1 MNTAYRKDV
10 RRTVAGHKKR
20 FFSLLIITT
29 LGVAMFTGLQAS
41 CRDLRLSAD
50 ALFDS
55 QKLFDIRVQSTLG
68 LTGEDVAALAALDG
82 VEQAEGGVSIN
93 ADTPA
98 QGGTGKVEMRTLS
111 GAGLNEPYL
120 LEGSLPAEPGQIA
133 VTQKYLDDTGK
144 TLGDTLT
151 LIPEEDEEEEEEEEP
166 AAETDEDWDIQ
177 VEDTGASEPALT
189 RTEFT
194 ITGVVLDPMDV
205 NSGGSASAFRVSSNT
220 DYTFFVLPEDIES
233 EIYTAIYLRL
243 DDTADLNCYS
253 DAYDDRVAEMVRQIE
268 DEIQAQREQARY
280 DQLQAEGQQT
290 LDDARQEMNDKFAE
304 ADEEFA
310 DAQQELTDARTE
322 LDDGWAELN
331 DARTELDDGWAQW
344 QDGQTKLAENERTAE
359 QGIND
364 AAAQLEEGRRQLE
377 EGGKT
382 LDESQTQL
390 DAARTET
397 EQQLTDAQAQLD
409 EGKAQAQQGLEQ
421 AQQGEAAIANAVA
434 GMGMAAQW
442 EPWKAA
448 AVAAWTPV
456 GEVTVQAES
465 LQKQL
470 DALPADDPQRA
481 ELQAQLDAL
490 NTQLAQ
496 ATAAARSDAATAEA
510 RQAFKDNTGGLIS
523 EEMLNQ
529 LDTLAQG
536 LGTAQGAVNG
546 MDAQQAAFDEQAAA
560 ARAQLDEAQAKID
573 AGRAELAAGWK
584 QFNDGMAQFE
594 EQAAD
599 IRGQIAQ
606 GKTELQDSLTELQDG
621 EADYADGLAELQD
634 GETEYQD
641 GVAEYE
647 ENKQDYDEA
656 RAEAEQKLADGEAEL
671 ADLEMTHWYVQD
683 RTSLSSYSSIQSDT
697 ASIEALGVMFPVIFF
712 TVAVLI
718 SLTSVTRMVEEERGL
733 IGTYKALGFGRGAIY
748 GKYLTYAAA
757 ACVLGALL
765 GEVGGYILMPLFM
778 RYIFQEMY
786 TIPRYLLGFDAAFGL
801 GGPALFLAGMLGA
814 TALACRSELNQ
825 TPAALMRPKS
835 PQAGSRV
842 LLERFPK
849 LWNRIRFLNKVTI
862 RNLFRYKKRLTM
874 TVFGIAGCTA
884 LMVCGLGLHDSVV
897 AMMPLQYEQYYQ
909 YDLLVAGTG
918 EDDPAL
924 LDRLAADEAVEAIQ
938 PVYMETVTLRGADGH
953 EESVQLTVFPE
964 GVSTEGWYGLVN
976 GEGESLTLTDG
987 QVILT
992 RNAAELM
999 GLTEGDSLTVR
1010 DMELREADTT
1020 IGALAENCLGNSVYM
1035 TEATYEELFEAY
1047 TPNAALAR
1055 LKIDESEQR
1064 AFADELRREDG
1075 VASATSTQA
1084 LKEDFSQNF
1093 AMMNA
1098 VVYLLTGLAAG
1109 LAFVVL
1115 FTLSTTNISER
1126 QRELATI
1133 KVLGFYDREVH
1144 AYVNK
1149 ETLLLTLM
1157 GILVGL
1163 PFGRL
1168 LTGWLIGMLSLPA
1181 AQVPVVLNPTSYLLA
1196 AVASFVFAL
1205 AVDLLTDRILDH
1217 IDMVEAL
1224 KSVE

>member
-10 RRTVAGHKKR
+10 RRTIAGHKKR

-29 LGVAMFTGLQAS
+29 LGVAMFAGLQAS

-68 LTGEDVAALAALDG
+68 LTDEDVAALAALDG
-82 VEQAEGGVSIN
+82 VAQAEGGVSVS

-98 QGGTGKVEMRTLS
+98 QGGTGKAEVRALS
-111 GAGLNEPYL
+111 AAGLNEPYL
-120 LEGSLPAEPGQIA
+120 LEGGLPAEPGQIA
-133 VTQKYLDDTGK
+133 VTRKYLEDTGK

-151 LIPEEDEEEEEEEEP
+151 LIPEEDEEEEEEP

-177 VEDTGASEPALT
+177 VEDTGASEPALA

-205 NSGGSASAFRVSSNT
+205 SSGGSASGFRVSSNT

-310 DAQQELTDARTE
+310 DAEQELTDARTE
-322 LDDGWAELN
+322 LDDGWVELN

-344 QDGQTKLAENERTAE
+344 QDGQTELAENERTAE

-397 EQQLTDAQAQLD
+397 EQKLAAGQAQLD
-409 EGKAQAQQGLEQ
+409 EGKTQAQQGLETAQ
-421 AQQGEAAIANAVA
+421 AAESAA
-434 GMGMAAQW
+434 AAQIPEALAPLW
-442 EPWKAA
+442 DAWKNA

-496 ATAAARSDAATAEA
+496 ATAAAQSDAATAEA
-510 RQAFKDNTGGLIS
+510 RQAFDDATYGLAP
-523 EEMLNQ
+523 LDQ
-529 LDTLAQG
+529 LDALFQG

-546 MDAQQAAFDEQAAA
+546 MDAQQAAFDEQATA

-584 QFNDGMAQFE
+584 QFNDGMARFE

-765 GEVGGYILMPLFM
+765 GEVGGYILMPMFM

-835 PQAGSRV
+835 PRAGSRV

-964 GVSTEGWYGLVN
+964 GVSAEGWYGLVN
-976 GEGESLTLTDG
+976 AEGESLTLTDG

-1055 LKIDESEQR
+1055 LNIDESEQR

-1149 ETLLLTLM
+1149 ETLLLTGM

-1205 AVDLLTDRILDH
+1205 AVDLLTNRILDH

>member
-10 RRTVAGHKKR
+10 RRTIAGHKKR

-82 VEQAEGGVSIN
+82 VSEAEGGMSIN

-98 QGGTGKVEMRTLS
+98 QGGTGKVEVRTLS
-111 GAGLNEPYL
+111 AAGLNEPYL

-144 TLGDTLT
+144 ALGDTLT
-151 LIPEEDEEEEEEEEP
+151 LIPEEDEEEEEEP

-177 VEDTGASEPALT
+177 VEDTGASEPALA

-233 EIYTAIYLRL
+233 EIYTAVYLRL
-243 DDTADLNCYS
+243 EDTADLNCYS
-253 DAYDDRVAEMVRQIE
+253 DAYDDRVAAMVRQIE

-304 ADEEFA
+304 ADQEFA
-310 DAQQELTDARTE
+310 DAEQELNDARTE

-331 DARTELDDGWAQW
+331 DARAELDDGWAQW
-344 QDGQTKLAENERTAE
+344 QDGQNELAENERTAE

-382 LDESQTQL
+382 LDESQAQL

-397 EQQLTDAQAQLD
+397 EQQLAAAQAQLD
-409 EGKAQAQQGLEQ
+409 EGKAQAQQGLETAQ
-421 AQQGEAAIANAVA
+421 AAEAGVA
-434 GMGMAAQW
+434 GQLY
-442 EPWKAA
+442 EPLIPLWDAWKTA

-456 GEVTVQAES
+456 GELTVQAES

-470 DALPADDPQRA
+470 DALPADDPQRV
-481 ELQAQLDAL
+481 ELQTQLDGL
-490 NTQLAQ
+490 NAQLAQ
-496 ATAAARSDAATAEA
+496 ATADAQSDAATAGA
-510 RQAFKDNTGGLIS
+510 RQAFKENTGGLIS
-523 EEMLNQ
+523 EDMLNQ
-529 LDTLAQG
+529 LDALAQG

-546 MDAQQAAFDEQAAA
+546 MEDQQAAFDEQAAA
-560 ARAQLDEAQAKID
+560 ARAQLDEAQAQID
-573 AGRAELAAGWK
+573 AGRAQLAAGWK
-584 QFNDGMAQFE
+584 QFNDGMARFE

-621 EADYADGLAELQD
+621 EADYADGLTELQD
-634 GETEYQD
+634 GETEYAD

-765 GEVGGYILMPLFM
+765 GEVGGYILMPMFM

-835 PQAGSRV
+835 PRAGSRV

-924 LDRLAADEAVEAIQ
+924 LERLAADEAVEAIQ

-953 EESVQLTVFPE
+953 EESVQLTVFPD
-964 GVSTEGWYGLVN
+964 GASTEGWYGLVN
-976 GEGESLTLTDG
+976 AEGDSLPLTNG

-999 GLTEGDSLTVR
+999 GLAVGDSLTVR
-1010 DMELREADTT
+1010 DMELREAPVT

-1035 TEATYEELFEAY
+1035 TEATYAELFEAY

-1149 ETLLLTLM
+1149 ETLLLTGM

-1196 AVASFVFAL
+1196 AAASFVFAL
-1205 AVDLLTDRILDH
+1205 AVDLLTNRILDH

>member
-82 VEQAEGGVSIN
+82 VEQAEGGVSVN

-98 QGGTGKVEMRTLS
+98 QGGTGKAEVRTLS
-111 GAGLNEPYL
+111 GTGLNEPYL

-133 VTQKYLDDTGK
+133 VTQKYLDDTDK

-151 LIPEEDEEEEEEEEP
+151 LIPEEDEEEEEEP

-177 VEDTGASEPALT
+177 VEDTGASEPALA

-304 ADEEFA
+304 ADQEFA

-344 QDGQTKLAENERTAE
+344 QDGQTELAENERTAE

-390 DAARTET
+390 DAARSET
-397 EQQLTDAQAQLD
+397 EQQLAAGQAQLD
-409 EGKAQAQQGLEQ
+409 EGKTQAQQGLETAQ
-421 AQQGEAAIANAVA
+421 AAESAA
-434 GMGMAAQW
+434 AAQIPEALAPLW
-442 EPWKAA
+442 DAWKTA

-456 GEVTVQAES
+456 GELTVQAES

-496 ATAAARSDAATAEA
+496 ATAAAQSDAATAET
-510 RQAFKDNTGGLIS
+510 RQAFDDATYGLAP
-523 EEMLNQ
+523 LDQ
-529 LDTLAQG
+529 LDALFQG

-584 QFNDGMAQFE
+584 QFNDGMARFE

-765 GEVGGYILMPLFM
+765 GEVGGYILMPMFM

-835 PQAGSRV
+835 PRAGSRV

-999 GLTEGDSLTVR
+999 GLAEGDSLTVR

-1055 LKIDESEQR
+1055 LNIDESEQR

>member
-55 QKLFDIRVQSTLG
+55 QNLFDIRVQSTLG
-68 LTGEDVAALAALDG
+68 LTGDDVAALAALDG
-82 VEQAEGGVSIN
+82 VEQAEGGVSVN

-98 QGGTGKVEMRTLS
+98 QGGTGKVEVRTLS
-111 GAGLNEPYL
+111 GTGLNEPYL

-151 LIPEEDEEEEEEEEP
+151 LIPEEDEEEEEEP

-177 VEDTGASEPALT
+177 VEDTGASEPALA

-310 DAQQELTDARTE
+310 DAEQELTDARTE

-344 QDGQTKLAENERTAE
+344 QDGQSELAENERTAE

-364 AAAQLEEGRRQLE
+364 AAAQMEEGRRQLE

-390 DAARTET
+390 DDARTET
-397 EQQLTDAQAQLD
+397 EQQLTAGQAQLD
-409 EGKAQAQQGLEQ
+409 EGKAQAQQGLETAQ
-421 AQQGEAAIANAVA
+421 AAEAKVA
-434 GMGMAAQW
+434 EGIPDFLIPLW
-442 EPWKAA
+442 ENWKTA

-456 GEVTVQAES
+456 GELTVQAES

-496 ATAAARSDAATAEA
+496 ATAAAQSDAATAEA
-510 RQAFKDNTGGLIS
+510 RQAFDDATYGLAP
-523 EEMLNQ
+523 LDQ
-529 LDTLAQG
+529 LDALFQG

-584 QFNDGMAQFE
+584 QFNDGMARFE

-835 PQAGSRV
+835 PRTGSRV

-938 PVYMETVTLRGADGH
+938 PVYMETVTLRDADGH

-976 GEGESLTLTDG
+976 AEGESLTLTDG

-999 GLTEGDSLTVR
+999 GLAEGDSLTVR

-1055 LKIDESEQR
+1055 LNIDESEQR

-1168 LTGWLIGMLSLPA
+1168 LTGWLIGILSLPA

-1196 AVASFVFAL
+1196 AIASFVFAL
-1205 AVDLLTDRILDH
+1205 AVDLLTNRILDH

>member
-10 RRTVAGHKKR
+10 RRTIAGHKKR
-20 FFSLLIITT
+20 FFSLLIIAA

-55 QKLFDIRVQSTLG
+55 QKLFDLRIQSTLG

-82 VEQAEGGVSIN
+82 VAEAEGGVSLT

-98 QGGTGKVEMRTLS
+98 GGGTGKAEVRTLS
-111 GAGLNEPYL
+111 SAGLNQPYL

-133 VTQKYLDDTGK
+133 VTRKYLEDSGK
-144 TLGDTLT
+144 ALGDTLT
-151 LIPEEDEEEEEEEEP
+151 LIPQEKEEETP
-166 AAETDEDWDIQ
+166 AAQEDGEWEIT
-177 VEDTGASEPALT
+177 VEDTGAAEPALA

-194 ITGVVLDPMDV
+194 ITGLVLDPMDV
-205 NSGGSASAFRVSSNT
+205 NSGGTASAFRVSSNT
-220 DYTFFVLPEDIES
+220 DYTFFVLAEDIDS
-233 EIYTAIYLRL
+233 EFYTAVYLRL
-243 DDTADLNCYS
+243 EGTSALNCYS
-253 DAYDDRVAEMVRQIE
+253 DAYDDRVAEMTRQIE
-268 DEIQAQREQARY
+268 EQIQARREQARY

-290 LDDARQEMNDKFAE
+290 LDEARQEMDDKFAE
-304 ADEEFA
+304 ADGEFA
-310 DAQQELTDARTE
+310 DAEQELADARAE
-322 LDDGWAELN
+322 LDDGWAELE
-331 DARTELDDGWAQW
+331 DARAELDEGWAQW
-344 QDGQTKLAENERTAE
+344 QDGQTQLAENEHTAE
-359 QGIND
+359 QGISD
-364 AAAQLEEGRRQLE
+364 AAGQLEEGRAQLE
-377 EGGKT
+377 GAGQA
-382 LDESQTQL
+382 LNDS
-390 DAARTET
+390 
-397 EQQLTDAQAQLD
+397 QAQLD
-409 EGKAQAQQGLEQ
+409 ASRADTERQLAQTQAQLDAGKTGAQQGLEQ
-421 AQQGEAAIANAVA
+421 AQ
-434 GMGMAAQW
+434 AAQAAAAAQLPEALTPLW
-442 EPWKAA
+442 EAWKAA
-448 AVAAWTPV
+448 ASAAWSAV
-456 GEVTVQAES
+456 GQLSVQTES
-465 LQKQL
+465 LQTQL
-470 DALPADDPQRA
+470 DALAADDPQRA
-481 ELQAQLDAL
+481 QLQSQLDGL
-490 NTQLAQ
+490 NDQLAQ
-496 ATAAARSDAATAEA
+496 ATAAAQSDPDTAAA
-510 RQAFKDNTGGLIS
+510 RQAFESAAAGLLPA
-523 EEMLNQ
+523 ETLAQ
-529 LDTLAQG
+529 LDTLARG
-536 LGTAQGAVNG
+536 LGTAQGAVDG
-546 MDAQQAAFDEQAAA
+546 MAVQQAAFDEQAAA
-560 ARAQLDEAQAKID
+560 ARAQLDAAQAQID
-573 AGRAELAAGWK
+573 AGRAELEEGWR
-584 QFNDGMAQFE
+584 QLNDGLAALD
-594 EQAAD
+594 EQAAE

-606 GKTELQDSLTELQDG
+606 GKAELETSRQELEDG
-621 EADYADGLAELQD
+621 EADYADGMAELRD
-634 GETEYQD
+634 GEADYTD

-647 ENKQDYDEA
+647 QNKQEYDEA
-656 RAEAEQKLADGEAEL
+656 RAEAEQQLADGQAQL
-671 ADLEMTHWYVQD
+671 ADLEMAQWYVQD

-718 SLTSVTRMVEEERGL
+718 SLTSVTRMVEEGRGL
-733 IGTYKALGFGRGAIY
+733 IGTYKALGFGSGAIY
-748 GKYLTYAAA
+748 GKYLTYAAT
-757 ACVLGALL
+757 ACGLGALL
-765 GEVGGYILMPLFM
+765 GEAGGYILMPLFM
-778 RYIFQEMY
+778 RYIFRQMY

-835 PQAGSRV
+835 PRAGSRV
-842 LLERFPK
+842 LLERVPW
-849 LWNRIRFLNKVTI
+849 LWRRIRFLNKVTI
-862 RNLFRYKKRLTM
+862 RNLFRYKKRLAM

-924 LDRLAADEAVEAIQ
+924 LERLAADEAVEAIQ
-938 PVYMETVTLRGADGH
+938 PVYMETVTLRGADGR
-953 EESVQLTVFPE
+953 EESVQLVVFPA
-964 GVSTEGWYGLVN
+964 GASPEGWYGLVDA
-976 GEGESLTLTDG
+976 EGRGLTLADG
-987 QVILT
+987 QTVLT

-999 GLTEGDSLTVR
+999 GLAAGQDLTVR
-1010 DMELREADTT
+1010 DMELREAQVT
-1020 IGALAENCLGNSVYM
+1020 IGALTENCLGNSLYM
-1035 TEATYEELFEAY
+1035 TGDDYEALFGEY

-1055 LKIDESEQR
+1055 LKIDPADQR
-1064 AFADELRREDG
+1064 AFADALRREDG

-1084 LKEDFSQNF
+1084 LKEDFTQNF

-1149 ETLLLTLM
+1149 ETLLLTGM
-1157 GILVGL
+1157 GILAGL

-1181 AQVPVVLNPTSYLLA
+1181 AQVPVALHASSYLLA
-1196 AVASFVFAL
+1196 AAASFVFAL
-1205 AVDLLTDRILDH
+1205 AVDLLTNRILDH

>member
-1 MNTAYRKDV
+1 MNTAYHKDV
-10 RRTVAGHKKR
+10 RRTIAGHKKR

-82 VEQAEGGVSIN
+82 VTEAEGGVAVN

-98 QGGTGKVEMRTLS
+98 QGGTGKAEVRALS
-111 GAGLNEPYL
+111 GTGLNEPYL

-133 VTQKYLDDTGK
+133 VTQKYLDDSGK

-151 LIPEEDEEEEEEEEP
+151 LIPEEDEEEAEEP
-166 AAETDEDWDIQ
+166 AAEEDEDWDIQ
-177 VEDTGASEPALT
+177 VEDTGASEPKLA

-220 DYTFFVLPEDIES
+220 DYTFFVLGEDIES
-233 EIYTAIYLRL
+233 EIYTVIYLRL
-243 DDTADLNCYS
+243 EDTADLNCYS

-310 DAQQELTDARTE
+310 DAEQELNDARTE

-344 QDGQTKLAENERTAE
+344 QDGQTELAENERTAE
-359 QGIND
+359 EGIND
-364 AAAQLEEGRRQLE
+364 TAAQLEEARRKLE

-382 LDESQTQL
+382 LDESQAQL

-397 EQQLTDAQAQLD
+397 EQQLADGQAQLD
-409 EGKAQAQQGLEQ
+409 EGMTQARQGLDT
-421 AQQGEAAIANAVA
+421 AQTAESAA
-434 GMGMAAQW
+434 AAQIPETLAPLW
-442 EPWKAA
+442 DAWKNA

-490 NTQLAQ
+490 NEQLAQ
-496 ATAAARSDAATAEA
+496 ATAAAQSDAATAEA
-510 RQAFKDNTGGLIS
+510 RQAFSDATYGMAPMD
-523 EEMLNQ
+523 E
-529 LDTLAQG
+529 LDALFQG

-546 MDAQQAAFDEQAAA
+546 MEAQQAAFDEQAAA
-560 ARAQLDEAQAKID
+560 ARAQLDEAQAQID
-573 AGRAELAAGWK
+573 AGRAQLAAGWK

-594 EQAAD
+594 KQAAD

-606 GKTELQDSLTELQDG
+606 GKTELQNSLTELQDG

-683 RTSLSSYSSIQSDT
+683 RTSLSSYSGIQSDT

-786 TIPRYLLGFDAAFGL
+786 TIPQYLLGFDAAFGL

-814 TALACRSELNQ
+814 TGLACRSELHQ

-835 PQAGSRV
+835 PRAGSRV

-924 LDRLAADEAVEAIQ
+924 LERLAADEAVEAIQ

-976 GEGESLTLTDG
+976 AGGKSLTLTDG

-999 GLTEGDSLTVR
+999 GLAVGDSLTVR

-1035 TEATYEELFEAY
+1035 TEATYEELFDEY

-1055 LKIDESEQR
+1055 LNIDESEQR
-1064 AFADELRREDG
+1064 TFADELRREDG

-1149 ETLLLTLM
+1149 ETLLLTGM

-1181 AQVPVVLNPTSYLLA
+1181 AQVPVVLNPASYLLA
-1196 AVASFVFAL
+1196 AAASFVFAL
-1205 AVDLLTDRILDH
+1205 AVDLLTNRILDH

>member
-10 RRTVAGHKKR
+10 RRTIAGHKKR

-82 VEQAEGGVSIN
+82 VEQAEGGVSVN

-98 QGGTGKVEMRTLS
+98 QGGTGKVEVRTLS
-111 GAGLNEPYL
+111 GTGLNEPYL

-151 LIPEEDEEEEEEEEP
+151 LLPEEDEEEEEEP

-177 VEDTGASEPALT
+177 VEDTGTSEPALA

-344 QDGQTKLAENERTAE
+344 QDGQTELAENERTAE

-390 DAARTET
+390 DAARTEA
-397 EQQLTDAQAQLD
+397 EQQLAAAQAQLD
-409 EGKAQAQQGLEQ
+409 EGKAQAQQGLETAQ
-421 AQQGEAAIANAVA
+421 AAESAA
-434 GMGMAAQW
+434 AAQIPEALAPLW
-442 EPWKAA
+442 DAWKTA

-456 GEVTVQAES
+456 GELTVQAES

-496 ATAAARSDAATAEA
+496 ATAAAQSDAATAEA
-510 RQAFKDNTGGLIS
+510 RQAFDDATYGLAP
-523 EEMLNQ
+523 LDQ
-529 LDTLAQG
+529 LDALFQG

-546 MDAQQAAFDEQAAA
+546 MDAQQAAFDEQATA

-765 GEVGGYILMPLFM
+765 GEVGGYILMPMFM

-786 TIPRYLLGFDAAFGL
+786 TIPQYLLGFDAAFGL

-835 PQAGSRV
+835 PRAGSRV

-976 GEGESLTLTDG
+976 AEGESLTLTDG

-999 GLTEGDSLTVR
+999 GLAEGDSLTMR

-1055 LKIDESEQR
+1055 LNIDESKQR

-1196 AVASFVFAL
+1196 AIASFVFAL